1 MDFDVGVAFVIL
13 ELDVIKRLVFF
24 DQVHFQDQGF
34 QLRTDDDPFNIPDVV
49 HQMTRPGIF
58 TCAGMEIGTH
68 PVAEV
73 YCLAHINYLS
83 LVILHQV
90 TAGLVGDGFQ
100 DILDVFRDL
109 HNKKIVSQAELAL
122 ARIPF
127 WLMVEFPLKIPASAR
142 L

>member
-13 ELDVIKRLVFF
+13 ELDVIKRLVFL
-24 DQVHFQDQGF
+24 DQVHFQDQRF
-34 QLRTDDDPFNIPDVV
+34 QLRTDDDPFNILDFVY
-49 HQMTRPGIF
+49 QLTCPGIF
-58 TCAGMEIGTH
+58 PRAGMEIGTH
-68 PVAEV
+68 SVADV

-109 HNKKIVSQAELAL
+109 HNKKIVSQAGLAL

-127 WLMVEFPLKIPASAR
+127 WLMMEFSPKIPASVR